1 MGMNRVD
8 EFLQHYASQYYD
20 PAKAHEYYI
29 KNRKLK
35 GRTTRNMSD
44 KQKEA
49 WTYAE
54 DKIKTEKKS
63 KVEGQKKASD
73 IQIQQ
78 LRDRATQTR
87 ERISEK
93 LRLLNSSLQ
102 KDEKE
107 SARKNASAERERVRT
122 ELKAAIEKVR
132 ASLKDARTKLD
143 ASYEAKYQNEYNNIV
158 TKIPGKKKS
167 KK

>member
-1 MGMNRVD
+1 MNRVD

-54 DKIKTEKKS
+54 DKIKSEKKS
-63 KVEGQKKASD
+63 KVTAQKESTDK
-73 IQIQQ
+73 QIEQ
-78 LRDRATQTR
+78 LRDRASKTR
-87 ERISEK
+87 EQISEK
-93 LRLLNSSLQ
+93 LRLLNASLTR
-102 KDEKE
+102 DEKD
-107 SARKNASAERERVRT
+107 SARKNASTERERVRK
-122 ELKAAIEKVR
+122 ELKDAIEKVR

-143 ASYEAKYQNEYNNIV
+143 ASYEAKYQNEYNNII